1 MVSQELTVMF
11 LFCKMSKALDE
22 DPDPAVFL
30 NADQEPA
37 SQNRVTL
44 NFVQKYLM
52 KSLYGLT
59 THQHNCHAF
68 FLFFCVFSCWIRNQ
82 SSGAFHE
89 E

>member
-1 MVSQELTVMF
+1 MF
-11 LFCKMSKALDE
+11 FFCKMSKALDE

-68 FLFFCVFSCWIRNQ
+68 LLFLFSFFLLDPEPELWSIPRGIRG
-82 SSGAFHE
+82 ST
-89 E
+89 